1 MVNQELLNKSIID
14 GLREGCGGTTFKIP
28 MWRKTAALEVPP
40 FLPRG
45 GRPPIQNPGTR
56 HCARSFCGEFQD
68 DCNVYCSSLQGLLL
82 SSLLEVE

>member
-45 GRPPIQNPGTR
+45 GRPPIQNPGLAT
-56 HCARSFCGEFQD
+56 
-68 DCNVYCSSLQGLLL
+68 VQGPFVGNLG
-82 SSLLEVE
+82 